1 MTNGRIAVAIA
12 ETLESA
18 VKKRI
23 AALPERS
30 AVSLELFIVSFPFSW
45 NELARLRKMTFPDFG
60 HAART

>member
-30 AVSLELFIVSFPFSW
+30 AVSLELFIVSFPFPGTS
-45 NELARLRKMTFPDFG
+45 LPASGK
-60 HAART
+60 